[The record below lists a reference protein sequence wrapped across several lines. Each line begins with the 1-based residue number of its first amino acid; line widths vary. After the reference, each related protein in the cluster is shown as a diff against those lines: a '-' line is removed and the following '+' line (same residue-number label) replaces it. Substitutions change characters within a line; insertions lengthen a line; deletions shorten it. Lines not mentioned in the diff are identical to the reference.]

1 MAGKGFSFN
10 FTINGNLANG
20 FSASFGEASS
30 KIGKLTSQI
39 KEFGKVGQGID
50 GKTIAKNAFGGILAT
65 GGAKMIGM
73 ARGIGSD
80 LMETSQAAIDFE
92 SSMADVKKVVDF
104 DTPQQF
110 KEMGNDIL
118 EMTKTIPMAAQD
130 LAQIVA
136 AGGQSGIAREDLTGF
151 AESAAKMGVAFDI
164 SAGQAGDMMAK
175 WRTAFKMNQTEVVDL
190 ADKINYLG
198 NTTAAS
204 APLISDVVT
213 RIGPLGEVG
222 GVAAGEIAALGASM
236 VGSGIQS
243 DVAATG
249 LKNMILALTAGESA
263 TKSQV
268 GALNE
273 LGLSAEDVAQGMQ
286 DNAKET
292 ILKVLNAIRGLDKVK
307 QASVL
312 SDLFG
317 KESLGAIAPLL
328 SNLDG
333 VQDNLNKVADSSKY
347 AGSMEGEFSAR
358 SETTANSLQLAKNN
372 MEAFKIAIGNGLIP
386 AMTPMI
392 SLLTQG
398 VKWVSGIAQEFPG
411 AASVLGTAAVSIAI
425 FCGAVGALSTL
436 AGTVQTVA
444 TFVQWAKEA
453 GLATRIWTG
462 VQWAWNAAMTA
473 NPVGVVIM
481 GIAALIAIGYVLYQ
495 NWDTISSFAATMW
508 EGGRQAIADFCGTI
522 SNKVAEV
529 CDWVQGKW
537 QALKDFLSHPIDAL
551 VNYNQSIGST
561 PAVAAN
567 AAGGIYN
574 RGSFLTTFAEDSPE
588 AAIPIDGSRRA
599 LGLWQETGRRL
610 GALNASGIA
619 PRIGSAPDVAANAAG
634 GIYNR
639 GSFLTTFAE
648 DSPEAAIPIDGS
660 RRALGLWQE
669 TGRRLGALNASGIA
683 PQKSGTRSTTI
694 NFAPQITIQGNAD
707 KSTMESAMKDAVS
720 DLRRM
725 LKDIQRD
732 ERRLSYG

>member
-1 MAGKGFSFN
+1 MAGEGFSFN

-50 GKTIAKNAFGGILAT
+50 GKTMAKNAFGGILAT

-175 WRTAFKMNQTEVVDL
+175 WRTAFKLNQTEVVDL

-292 ILKVLNAIRGLDKVK
+292 ILKVLDAIRGLDKVK

-462 VQWAWNAAMTA
+462 IQWAWNAAMTA
-473 NPVGVVIM
+473 NPIGVVIM

-551 VNYNQSIGST
+551 VNYNQSIGS
-561 PAVAAN
+561 
-567 AAGGIYN
+567 
-574 RGSFLTTFAEDSPE
+574 
-588 AAIPIDGSRRA
+588 
-599 LGLWQETGRRL
+599 
-610 GALNASGIA
+610 
-619 PRIGSAPDVAANAAG
+619 APDVAANAAG

-660 RRALGLWQE
+660 QRALGLWQE

>member
-1 MAGKGFSFN
+1 MTGKGFSFN

-462 VQWAWNAAMTA
+462 IQWAWNAAMTA

-508 EGGRQAIADFCGTI
+508 EGGKQAIADFCGTI

-619 PRIGSAPDVAANAAG
+619 P
-634 GIYNR
+634 
-639 GSFLTTFAE
+639 
-648 DSPEAAIPIDGS
+648 
-660 RRALGLWQE
+660 
-669 TGRRLGALNASGIA
+669 
-683 PQKSGTRSTTI
+683 QKSGTRSTTI

-707 KSTMESAMKDAVS
+707 KSTMERAMKDAVS

>member
-30 KIGKLTSQI
+30 KIGELTSQI

-462 VQWAWNAAMTA
+462 IQWAWNAAMTA

-551 VNYNQSIGST
+551 VNYNQSIGSA
-561 PAVAAN
+561 PDVAAN

-574 RGSFLTTFAEDSPE
+574 QGSFLTTFAEDSPE
-588 AAIPIDGSRRA
+588 AAIPIDGSRH
-599 LGLWQETGRRL
+599 
-610 GALNASGIA
+610 
-619 PRIGSAPDVAANAAG
+619 
-634 GIYNR
+634 
-639 GSFLTTFAE
+639 
-648 DSPEAAIPIDGS
+648 
-660 RRALGLWQE
+660 ALGLWQE

>member
-118 EMTKTIPMAAQD
+118 KMTKTIPMAAQD

-462 VQWAWNAAMTA
+462 IQWAWNAAMTA

-495 NWDTISSFAATMW
+495 NWDAISSFAATMW

-551 VNYNQSIGST
+551 VNYNQS
-561 PAVAAN
+561 
-567 AAGGIYN
+567 
-574 RGSFLTTFAEDSPE
+574 
-588 AAIPIDGSRRA
+588 
-599 LGLWQETGRRL
+599 
-610 GALNASGIA
+610 
-619 PRIGSAPDVAANAAG
+619 IGSAPDVAANAAG

>member
-50 GKTIAKNAFGGILAT
+50 GKKMVKNVFGGILAT

-273 LGLSAEDVAQGMQ
+273 LGLSAENVAQGMQ

-312 SDLFG
+312 SNLFG

-462 VQWAWNAAMTA
+462 IQWAWNAAMTA

-495 NWDTISSFAATMW
+495 NWDTISSFVATMW
-508 EGGRQAIADFCGTI
+508 EGGKQAITDFCGTI

-537 QALKDFLSHPIDAL
+537 QALKDFLAHPIDAL
-551 VNYNQSIGST
+551 IRYNQSIGSA
-561 PAVAAN
+561 PDVASN

-574 RGSFLTTFAEDSPE
+574 QGSFLTTFAEDSPE
-588 AAIPIDGSRRA
+588 AAIPIDGSQRA
-599 LGLWQETGRRL
+599 LGLWRETGRRL
-610 GALNASGIA
+610 GALNASGI
-619 PRIGSAPDVAANAAG
+619 
-634 GIYNR
+634 
-639 GSFLTTFAE
+639 T
-648 DSPEAAIPIDGS
+648 
-660 RRALGLWQE
+660 
-669 TGRRLGALNASGIA
+669 

-707 KSTMESAMKDAVS
+707 KSTMESAMKDAMS
-720 DLRRM
+720 DLKRM
-725 LKDIQRD
+725 LQDVQRD

>member
-50 GKTIAKNAFGGILAT
+50 GKTMAKNAFGGILAT

-292 ILKVLNAIRGLDKVK
+292 ILKVLGAIRGLDKVK

-462 VQWAWNAAMTA
+462 IQWAWNAAMTA

-551 VNYNQSIGST
+551 VNYNQSIGS
-561 PAVAAN
+561 
-567 AAGGIYN
+567 
-574 RGSFLTTFAEDSPE
+574 
-588 AAIPIDGSRRA
+588 
-599 LGLWQETGRRL
+599 
-610 GALNASGIA
+610 
-619 PRIGSAPDVAANAAG
+619 APDVAANAAG
-634 GIYNR
+634 GIYNQ

-683 PQKSGTRSTTI
+683 PQRSGTRSTTI

>member
-292 ILKVLNAIRGLDKVK
+292 ILKVLGAIRGLDKVK

-398 VKWVSGIAQEFPG
+398 AKWVSGIAQEFPG

-462 VQWAWNAAMTA
+462 IQWAWNAAMTA

-551 VNYNQSIGST
+551 VNYNQSIGS
-561 PAVAAN
+561 
-567 AAGGIYN
+567 
-574 RGSFLTTFAEDSPE
+574 
-588 AAIPIDGSRRA
+588 
-599 LGLWQETGRRL
+599 
-610 GALNASGIA
+610 
-619 PRIGSAPDVAANAAG
+619 APDVAANATG

>member
-292 ILKVLNAIRGLDKVK
+292 ILKVLGAIRGLDKVK

-462 VQWAWNAAMTA
+462 IQWAWNAAMTA

-508 EGGRQAIADFCGTI
+508 EGGRQAITDFCGTI

-551 VNYNQSIGST
+551 VNYNQSIGS
-561 PAVAAN
+561 
-567 AAGGIYN
+567 
-574 RGSFLTTFAEDSPE
+574 
-588 AAIPIDGSRRA
+588 
-599 LGLWQETGRRL
+599 
-610 GALNASGIA
+610 
-619 PRIGSAPDVAANAAG
+619 APDVAANATG

>member
-39 KEFGKVGQGID
+39 KEFGKIGQGID

-118 EMTKTIPMAAQD
+118 KMTKTIPMAAQD

-136 AGGQSGIAREDLTGF
+136 AGGQSGIAREDLTSF

-551 VNYNQSIGST
+551 VNYNQSIGS
-561 PAVAAN
+561 
-567 AAGGIYN
+567 
-574 RGSFLTTFAEDSPE
+574 
-588 AAIPIDGSRRA
+588 
-599 LGLWQETGRRL
+599 
-610 GALNASGIA
+610 
-619 PRIGSAPDVAANAAG
+619 APDVAANAAG
-634 GIYNR
+634 GIYNQ

>member
-462 VQWAWNAAMTA
+462 IQWAWNAAMTA
-473 NPVGVVIM
+473 NPVGGVIM

-619 PRIGSAPDVAANAAG
+619 P
-634 GIYNR
+634 
-639 GSFLTTFAE
+639 
-648 DSPEAAIPIDGS
+648 
-660 RRALGLWQE
+660 
-669 TGRRLGALNASGIA
+669 
-683 PQKSGTRSTTI
+683 QKSGTRSTTI

>member
-462 VQWAWNAAMTA
+462 IQWAWNAAMTA

-508 EGGRQAIADFCGTI
+508 EGGRQAIDDFCGTI

-561 PAVAAN
+561 PA
-567 AAGGIYN
+567 
-574 RGSFLTTFAEDSPE
+574 
-588 AAIPIDGSRRA
+588 
-599 LGLWQETGRRL
+599 
-610 GALNASGIA
+610 
-619 PRIGSAPDVAANAAG
+619 VAANAAG

>member
-444 TFVQWAKEA
+444 TFVQ
-453 GLATRIWTG
+453 
-462 VQWAWNAAMTA
+462 
-473 NPVGVVIM
+473 
-481 GIAALIAIGYVLYQ
+481 
-495 NWDTISSFAATMW
+495 
-508 EGGRQAIADFCGTI
+508 
-522 SNKVAEV
+522 
-529 CDWVQGKW
+529 
-537 QALKDFLSHPIDAL
+537 
-551 VNYNQSIGST
+551 
-561 PAVAAN
+561 
-567 AAGGIYN
+567 
-574 RGSFLTTFAEDSPE
+574 
-588 AAIPIDGSRRA
+588 
-599 LGLWQETGRRL
+599 
-610 GALNASGIA
+610 
-619 PRIGSAPDVAANAAG
+619 
-634 GIYNR
+634 
-639 GSFLTTFAE
+639 
-648 DSPEAAIPIDGS
+648 
-660 RRALGLWQE
+660 
-669 TGRRLGALNASGIA
+669 
-683 PQKSGTRSTTI
+683 
-694 NFAPQITIQGNAD
+694 
-707 KSTMESAMKDAVS
+707 
-720 DLRRM
+720 
-725 LKDIQRD
+725 
-732 ERRLSYG
+732 

>member
-80 LMETSQAAIDFE
+80 LMETSRAAIDFE

-462 VQWAWNAAMTA
+462 IQWAWNAAMTA

-495 NWDTISSFAATMW
+495 NWDAISSFAATMW

-561 PAVAAN
+561 PDVATN

-574 RGSFLTTFAEDSPE
+574 
-588 AAIPIDGSRRA
+588 
-599 LGLWQETGRRL
+599 Q
-610 GALNASGIA
+610 
-619 PRIGSAPDVAANAAG
+619 
-634 GIYNR
+634 

>member
-462 VQWAWNAAMTA
+462 IQWAWNAAMTA

-551 VNYNQSIGST
+551 INYNQS
-561 PAVAAN
+561 
-567 AAGGIYN
+567 
-574 RGSFLTTFAEDSPE
+574 
-588 AAIPIDGSRRA
+588 
-599 LGLWQETGRRL
+599 
-610 GALNASGIA
+610 
-619 PRIGSAPDVAANAAG
+619 IGSAPDVAANAAG
-634 GIYNR
+634 GIYNQ

>member
-73 ARGIGSD
+73 ARGIGLD

-292 ILKVLNAIRGLDKVK
+292 ILKVLNEIRGLDKVK

-462 VQWAWNAAMTA
+462 IQWAWNAAMTA

-619 PRIGSAPDVAANAAG
+619 P
-634 GIYNR
+634 
-639 GSFLTTFAE
+639 
-648 DSPEAAIPIDGS
+648 
-660 RRALGLWQE
+660 
-669 TGRRLGALNASGIA
+669 
-683 PQKSGTRSTTI
+683 QKSGTRSTTI

>member
-50 GKTIAKNAFGGILAT
+50 GKTMAKNAFGGILAT

-462 VQWAWNAAMTA
+462 IQWAWNAAMTA

-508 EGGRQAIADFCGTI
+508 EGGKQAIADFCGTI

-551 VNYNQSIGST
+551 INYNQS
-561 PAVAAN
+561 
-567 AAGGIYN
+567 
-574 RGSFLTTFAEDSPE
+574 
-588 AAIPIDGSRRA
+588 
-599 LGLWQETGRRL
+599 
-610 GALNASGIA
+610 
-619 PRIGSAPDVAANAAG
+619 IGSAPDVAANAAG

-669 TGRRLGALNASGIA
+669 TGRRLGVLNASGIA

>member
-292 ILKVLNAIRGLDKVK
+292 ILKVLGAIRGLDKVK

-462 VQWAWNAAMTA
+462 IQWAWNAAMTA
-473 NPVGVVIM
+473 NPIGVVIM
-481 GIAALIAIGYVLYQ
+481 GIAALIAIGYVLYK

-551 VNYNQSIGST
+551 VNYNQS
-561 PAVAAN
+561 
-567 AAGGIYN
+567 
-574 RGSFLTTFAEDSPE
+574 
-588 AAIPIDGSRRA
+588 
-599 LGLWQETGRRL
+599 
-610 GALNASGIA
+610 
-619 PRIGSAPDVAANAAG
+619 IGSAPDVAANAAG

-720 DLRRM
+720 DLKRM
-725 LKDIQRD
+725 LQDLRRD

>member
-292 ILKVLNAIRGLDKVK
+292 ILKVLGAIRGLDKVK

-462 VQWAWNAAMTA
+462 IQWAWNAAMTA

-561 PAVAAN
+561 PDVAAN
-567 AAGGIYN
+567 AVGGIYN
-574 RGSFLTTFAEDSPE
+574 QGSFLTTFAEDSPE
-588 AAIPIDGSRRA
+588 AAIPIDGSR
-599 LGLWQETGRRL
+599 
-610 GALNASGIA
+610 S
-619 PRIGSAPDVAANAAG
+619 
-634 GIYNR
+634 
-639 GSFLTTFAE
+639 
-648 DSPEAAIPIDGS
+648 
-660 RRALGLWQE
+660 ALGLWQE

-707 KSTMESAMKDAVS
+707 KSTMENAMKDAVS

>member
-292 ILKVLNAIRGLDKVK
+292 ILKVLGAIRGLDKVK

-453 GLATRIWTG
+453 GLSTRIWTG

-551 VNYNQSIGST
+551 VNYNQS
-561 PAVAAN
+561 
-567 AAGGIYN
+567 
-574 RGSFLTTFAEDSPE
+574 L
-588 AAIPIDGSRRA
+588 
-599 LGLWQETGRRL
+599 
-610 GALNASGIA
+610 
-619 PRIGSAPDVAANAAG
+619 GSAPDVAANAAG

-683 PQKSGTRSTTI
+683 PQKSGTRSITI

>member
-190 ADKINYLG
+190 ANKINYLG

-462 VQWAWNAAMTA
+462 IQWAWNAAMTA

-574 RGSFLTTFAEDSPE
+574 QGSFLTTFAEDS
-588 AAIPIDGSRRA
+588 
-599 LGLWQETGRRL
+599 Q
-610 GALNASGIA
+610 
-619 PRIGSAPDVAANAAG
+619 
-634 GIYNR
+634 
-639 GSFLTTFAE
+639 
-648 DSPEAAIPIDGS
+648 EAAIPIDGS

>member
-292 ILKVLNAIRGLDKVK
+292 ILKVLGAIRGLDKVK

-425 FCGAVGALSTL
+425 FCRAVGALSTL

-462 VQWAWNAAMTA
+462 IQWAWNAAMTA

-495 NWDTISSFAATMW
+495 NWDAISSFAATMW

-537 QALKDFLSHPIDAL
+537 RALKDFLSHPIDAL
-551 VNYNQSIGST
+551 VNYNQS
-561 PAVAAN
+561 
-567 AAGGIYN
+567 
-574 RGSFLTTFAEDSPE
+574 
-588 AAIPIDGSRRA
+588 
-599 LGLWQETGRRL
+599 
-610 GALNASGIA
+610 
-619 PRIGSAPDVAANAAG
+619 IGSAPDVAANAAG

>member
-50 GKTIAKNAFGGILAT
+50 GKKMVKSAFGGILAT

-222 GVAAGEIAALGASM
+222 GVAAVEIAALGASM

-292 ILKVLNAIRGLDKVK
+292 ILKVLDAIRGLDKVK

-462 VQWAWNAAMTA
+462 IQWAWNAAMTA

-551 VNYNQSIGST
+551 VNYNQSIGS
-561 PAVAAN
+561 
-567 AAGGIYN
+567 
-574 RGSFLTTFAEDSPE
+574 
-588 AAIPIDGSRRA
+588 
-599 LGLWQETGRRL
+599 
-610 GALNASGIA
+610 
-619 PRIGSAPDVAANAAG
+619 APDVAANAAG
-634 GIYNR
+634 GIYNQ

-648 DSPEAAIPIDGS
+648 NSPEAAIPIDGS

-707 KSTMESAMKDAVS
+707 KSTMESAMKDAMS
-720 DLRRM
+720 DLKRM
-725 LKDIQRD
+725 LQDLQRD

>member
-292 ILKVLNAIRGLDKVK
+292 ILKVLGAIRGLDKVK

-398 VKWVSGIAQEFPG
+398 AKWVSGIAQEFPG

-462 VQWAWNAAMTA
+462 IQWAWNAAMTA

-495 NWDTISSFAATMW
+495 NWDAISSFAATMW

-537 QALKDFLSHPIDAL
+537 RALKDFLSHPIDAL
-551 VNYNQSIGST
+551 VNYNQS
-561 PAVAAN
+561 
-567 AAGGIYN
+567 
-574 RGSFLTTFAEDSPE
+574 
-588 AAIPIDGSRRA
+588 
-599 LGLWQETGRRL
+599 
-610 GALNASGIA
+610 
-619 PRIGSAPDVAANAAG
+619 IGSAPDVAANAAG

>member
-292 ILKVLNAIRGLDKVK
+292 ILKVLGAIRGLDKVK

-462 VQWAWNAAMTA
+462 IQWAWNAAMTA

-551 VNYNQSIGST
+551 VNYNQSIGS
-561 PAVAAN
+561 
-567 AAGGIYN
+567 
-574 RGSFLTTFAEDSPE
+574 
-588 AAIPIDGSRRA
+588 
-599 LGLWQETGRRL
+599 
-610 GALNASGIA
+610 
-619 PRIGSAPDVAANAAG
+619 APDVAANAAG
-634 GIYNR
+634 GIYNQ

>member
-50 GKTIAKNAFGGILAT
+50 GKKMVKSAFGGILAT

-292 ILKVLNAIRGLDKVK
+292 ILKVLDAIRGLDKVK

-347 AGSMEGEFSAR
+347 AGSMESEFSAR

-462 VQWAWNAAMTA
+462 IQWAWNAAMTA

-551 VNYNQSIGST
+551 VNYNQSIGS
-561 PAVAAN
+561 
-567 AAGGIYN
+567 
-574 RGSFLTTFAEDSPE
+574 
-588 AAIPIDGSRRA
+588 
-599 LGLWQETGRRL
+599 
-610 GALNASGIA
+610 
-619 PRIGSAPDVAANAAG
+619 APDVAANAAG
-634 GIYNR
+634 GIYNQ

-707 KSTMESAMKDAVS
+707 KSTMESAMKDAMS

>member
-10 FTINGNLANG
+10 FTINGNLAND

-50 GKTIAKNAFGGILAT
+50 GKKMVKSAFGGILAT

-292 ILKVLNAIRGLDKVK
+292 ILKVLDAIRGLDKVK

-462 VQWAWNAAMTA
+462 IQWAWNAAMTA

-561 PAVAAN
+561 PDVATN

-574 RGSFLTTFAEDSPE
+574 
-588 AAIPIDGSRRA
+588 
-599 LGLWQETGRRL
+599 Q
-610 GALNASGIA
+610 
-619 PRIGSAPDVAANAAG
+619 
-634 GIYNR
+634 

-707 KSTMESAMKDAVS
+707 KSTMESAMKDAMS
-720 DLRRM
+720 DLKRM
-725 LKDIQRD
+725 LQDLQRD

>member
-50 GKTIAKNAFGGILAT
+50 GKKMVKSAFGGILAT

-292 ILKVLNAIRGLDKVK
+292 ILKVLDAIRGLDKVK

-462 VQWAWNAAMTA
+462 IQWAWNAAMTA

-551 VNYNQSIGST
+551 VNYNQSIGS
-561 PAVAAN
+561 
-567 AAGGIYN
+567 
-574 RGSFLTTFAEDSPE
+574 
-588 AAIPIDGSRRA
+588 
-599 LGLWQETGRRL
+599 
-610 GALNASGIA
+610 
-619 PRIGSAPDVAANAAG
+619 APDVAANAAG
-634 GIYNR
+634 GIYNQ

-648 DSPEAAIPIDGS
+648 NSPEAAIPIDGS

-707 KSTMESAMKDAVS
+707 KSTMESAMKDAMS

>member
-50 GKTIAKNAFGGILAT
+50 GKKMVKSAFGGILAT

-213 RIGPLGEVG
+213 RIGPLCEVG

-462 VQWAWNAAMTA
+462 IQWAWNAAMTA

-561 PAVAAN
+561 P
-567 AAGGIYN
+567 
-574 RGSFLTTFAEDSPE
+574 
-588 AAIPIDGSRRA
+588 
-599 LGLWQETGRRL
+599 
-610 GALNASGIA
+610 
-619 PRIGSAPDVAANAAG
+619 DVAANAAG
-634 GIYNR
+634 GIYNQ

>member
-50 GKTIAKNAFGGILAT
+50 GKKMVKSAFGGILAT

-292 ILKVLNAIRGLDKVK
+292 ILKVLGAIRGLDKVK

-462 VQWAWNAAMTA
+462 IQWAWNAAMTA

-508 EGGRQAIADFCGTI
+508 EGGKQAIADFCGTI

-561 PAVAAN
+561 PDVATN

-574 RGSFLTTFAEDSPE
+574 
-588 AAIPIDGSRRA
+588 
-599 LGLWQETGRRL
+599 Q
-610 GALNASGIA
+610 
-619 PRIGSAPDVAANAAG
+619 
-634 GIYNR
+634 

-707 KSTMESAMKDAVS
+707 KSTMESAMKDAMS
-720 DLRRM
+720 DLKRM
-725 LKDIQRD
+725 LQDLQRD

>member
-50 GKTIAKNAFGGILAT
+50 GKTIAKNAFDEILAT

-425 FCGAVGALSTL
+425 FCGAVGTLSTL
-436 AGTVQTVA
+436 AGTVQTVV

-462 VQWAWNAAMTA
+462 IQWAWNAAMTA

-508 EGGRQAIADFCGTI
+508 EGGKQAIADFCGTI

-551 VNYNQSIGST
+551 VNYNQS
-561 PAVAAN
+561 
-567 AAGGIYN
+567 
-574 RGSFLTTFAEDSPE
+574 
-588 AAIPIDGSRRA
+588 
-599 LGLWQETGRRL
+599 
-610 GALNASGIA
+610 
-619 PRIGSAPDVAANAAG
+619 IGSAPDVAANAAG

>member
-462 VQWAWNAAMTA
+462 IQWAWNAAMTA

-495 NWDTISSFAATMW
+495 NWDAISSFAATMW

-561 PAVAAN
+561 PDVATN

-574 RGSFLTTFAEDSPE
+574 
-588 AAIPIDGSRRA
+588 
-599 LGLWQETGRRL
+599 Q
-610 GALNASGIA
+610 
-619 PRIGSAPDVAANAAG
+619 
-634 GIYNR
+634 

-683 PQKSGTRSTTI
+683 PQRSGTRSTTI

>member
-50 GKTIAKNAFGGILAT
+50 GKTMAKNAFGGILAT

-292 ILKVLNAIRGLDKVK
+292 ILKVLDAIRGLDKVK

-462 VQWAWNAAMTA
+462 IQWAWNAAMTA

-551 VNYNQSIGST
+551 VNYNQSIGS
-561 PAVAAN
+561 
-567 AAGGIYN
+567 
-574 RGSFLTTFAEDSPE
+574 
-588 AAIPIDGSRRA
+588 
-599 LGLWQETGRRL
+599 
-610 GALNASGIA
+610 
-619 PRIGSAPDVAANAAG
+619 APDVAANAAG
-634 GIYNR
+634 GIYNQ

-720 DLRRM
+720 DLKRM
-725 LKDIQRD
+725 LQDLQRD

>member
-292 ILKVLNAIRGLDKVK
+292 ILKVLGEIRGLDKVK

-462 VQWAWNAAMTA
+462 IQWAWNAAMTA

-551 VNYNQSIGST
+551 VNYNQST
-561 PAVAAN
+561 
-567 AAGGIYN
+567 
-574 RGSFLTTFAEDSPE
+574 
-588 AAIPIDGSRRA
+588 
-599 LGLWQETGRRL
+599 
-610 GALNASGIA
+610 
-619 PRIGSAPDVAANAAG
+619 GSAPDVAANATG

>member
-136 AGGQSGIAREDLTGF
+136 AGGQSGIARKDLTGF

-292 ILKVLNAIRGLDKVK
+292 ILKVLGAIRGLDKVK

-462 VQWAWNAAMTA
+462 IQWAWNAAMTA

-495 NWDTISSFAATMW
+495 NWDAISSFAATMW

-537 QALKDFLSHPIDAL
+537 RALKDFLSHPIDAL

-561 PAVAAN
+561 PDVAAN

-574 RGSFLTTFAEDSPE
+574 QGSFLTTFAEDSPE

-610 GALNASGIA
+610 G
-619 PRIGSAPDVAANAAG
+619 V
-634 GIYNR
+634 
-639 GSFLTTFAE
+639 
-648 DSPEAAIPIDGS
+648 
-660 RRALGLWQE
+660 
-669 TGRRLGALNASGIA
+669 LNASGIA

>member
-50 GKTIAKNAFGGILAT
+50 GKKMVKSAFGGILAT

-462 VQWAWNAAMTA
+462 IQWAWNAAMTA

-561 PAVAAN
+561 P
-567 AAGGIYN
+567 
-574 RGSFLTTFAEDSPE
+574 
-588 AAIPIDGSRRA
+588 
-599 LGLWQETGRRL
+599 
-610 GALNASGIA
+610 
-619 PRIGSAPDVAANAAG
+619 DVAANAAG
-634 GIYNR
+634 GIYNQ

-707 KSTMESAMKDAVS
+707 KSTMESAMKDAMS

>member
-292 ILKVLNAIRGLDKVK
+292 ILKVLGAIRGLDKVK

-462 VQWAWNAAMTA
+462 IQWAWNAAMTA

-508 EGGRQAIADFCGTI
+508 EGGRQAIDDFCGTI

-551 VNYNQSIGST
+551 VNYNQSTGSA
-561 PAVAAN
+561 PDVAAN
-567 AAGGIYN
+567 ATGGIYN

-599 LGLWQETGRRL
+599 LGLWQETGRR
-610 GALNASGIA
+610 I
-619 PRIGSAPDVAANAAG
+619 
-634 GIYNR
+634 
-639 GSFLTTFAE
+639 
-648 DSPEAAIPIDGS
+648 
-660 RRALGLWQE
+660 
-669 TGRRLGALNASGIA
+669 GALNASGIA